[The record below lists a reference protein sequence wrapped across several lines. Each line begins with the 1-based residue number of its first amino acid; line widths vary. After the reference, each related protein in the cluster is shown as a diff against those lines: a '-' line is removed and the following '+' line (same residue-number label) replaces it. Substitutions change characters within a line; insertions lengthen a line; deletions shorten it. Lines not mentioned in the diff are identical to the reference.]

1 MKSAK
6 RPALLRFARID
17 EKLRSGSWPNASS
30 LARDLEVTPRTI
42 HRDVEFLRDQYHA
55 PIAFDPHKNGY
66 YYSEASYA
74 LPYIRVSEGE
84 CLALFLAERLLQQ
97 YRGTLFAADISRLFH
112 KVVDLLGEPIT
123 INLQH
128 LADAISFRQHSTGV
142 GDVQR
147 FDQLHRATRAGRQL
161 EIVYWTASRDETC
174 RRVVDPYHLASV
186 DGDWYLIAYCHRREE
201 VLMFSPQRIRALR
214 ETGASFERP
223 ADFRINDYLDVGF
236 RKVRGSGSAQT
247 VRLRFAAQTARYVRE
262 KVWHPTQRL
271 RENADGSLTLTFRV
285 NHLLEVKRWVL
296 SFGAECDVI
305 APVQLKEQIL
315 SEMKKMFGRMENN
328 A

>member
-74 LPYIRVSEGE
+74 LPYFRVSEGE
-84 CLALFLAERLLQQ
+84 CVALFLAERLLQQ
-97 YRGTLFAADISRLFH
+97 YRGSPFAADISRLFH
-112 KVVDLLGEPIT
+112 KVVDLLAEPIT

-128 LADAISFRQHSTGV
+128 LADPVSFRQHSTGV
-142 GDVQR
+142 GNVQQ

-174 RRVVDPYHLASV
+174 HRVVDPYHLTSV
-186 DGDWYLIAYCHRREE
+186 DADWYLVAYCHRREE
-201 VLMFSPQRIRALR
+201 VLMFSLQRIRALR
-214 ETGASFERP
+214 ETGTAFERP
-223 ADFRINDYLDVGF
+223 ADFRISDYLDVGF
-236 RKVRGSGSAQT
+236 RKLRGDGPAQT
-247 VRLRFAAQTARYVRE
+247 VRLRFAPHAARYVRE
-262 KVWHPTQRL
+262 KVWHPTQKL
-271 RENADGSLTLTFRV
+271 RDHKDGSLTLTFRV

-296 SFGAECDVI
+296 SFGADCEVLAPKQLQLDIRGELQKMI
-305 APVQLKEQIL
+305 ARQTD
-315 SEMKKMFGRMENN
+315 
-328 A
+328 